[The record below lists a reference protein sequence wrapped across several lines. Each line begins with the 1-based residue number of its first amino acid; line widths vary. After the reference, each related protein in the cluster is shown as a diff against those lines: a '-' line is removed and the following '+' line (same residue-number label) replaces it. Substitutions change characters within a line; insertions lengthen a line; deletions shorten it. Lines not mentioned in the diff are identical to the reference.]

1 MMATCDHCKA
11 FVPAVRRNFTP
22 CTSPRGNTMFIDLG
36 TTSQILASSNLC
48 VGCAFF
54 KSVMDRQGFTYE
66 PHGQIRIHYPQV
78 EFRDSTDKL
87 YKLRPFS
94 EINLWLPAIERKDP
108 INGKGSSF
116 VSIHAYTDEEKNL
129 GQNMVIGGR
138 AIRPANDSRVARL
151 WLSQCLRNHPN
162 CLHRGVEESIESTNH
177 TLPTRLID
185 VGDDGNPKFC
195 RLVEGKTAKGPYSAL
210 TYCWGNGAILKTRMS
225 TLDTHRVRI
234 DWTQMNRTYR
244 DAIEATRALGIR
256 YIWIDA
262 LCIIQGDREDWE
274 REAAKMAS
282 VYQNAIITLSA
293 AQGISA
299 NDGLFLSRLNYT
311 STLFFDDA
319 EPTGG
324 LYLSE
329 QLYGAKKFYDDV
341 QVGPLSQRG
350 WTLQER
356 ILSRRLL
363 HFGTDQLHWECQSAT
378 ASEKNPFA
386 AAETVR
392 PGIDPATVFRSRQ
405 VYGMMGLGD
414 LIDDNNTTQKILSY
428 GSRSSAHVQATI
440 SAWQT
445 LVCAYSKRAITDPGD
460 KLPAIAG
467 LIKAFEER
475 FDAKIVWG
483 LNIADKTG
491 ALIWSVKHGTRALM
505 ERAPSWSWIAVDGEI
520 KFWILRNDIVRLA
533 AEGVKF
539 ADRVCSFTT
548 RVKPITLQIPSA
560 QEMSILDCNIRIDD
574 RAANKIGY
582 GVLDTDPQAN
592 PDSILPDGD
601 SPQPSNL
608 HDVLA
613 ALVTYADEDR
623 ARYSF
628 EPPGP
633 SAFCLLLKRQIDKAE
648 SEYYQRLGI
657 ATITAD
663 YFIEGAKTSVIEI
676 L

>member
-1 MMATCDHCKA
+1 
-11 FVPAVRRNFTP
+11 
-22 CTSPRGNTMFIDLG
+22 
-36 TTSQILASSNLC
+36 
-48 VGCAFF
+48 
-54 KSVMDRQGFTYE
+54 
-66 PHGQIRIHYPQV
+66 
-78 EFRDSTDKL
+78 
-87 YKLRPFS
+87 
-94 EINLWLPAIERKDP
+94 
-108 INGKGSSF
+108 
-116 VSIHAYTDEEKNL
+116 
-129 GQNMVIGGR
+129 
-138 AIRPANDSRVARL
+138 
-151 WLSQCLRNHPN
+151 
-162 CLHRGVEESIESTNH
+162 
-177 TLPTRLID
+177 
-185 VGDDGNPKFC
+185 
-195 RLVEGKTAKGPYSAL
+195 
-210 TYCWGNGAILKTRMS
+210 
-225 TLDTHRVRI
+225 
-234 DWTQMNRTYR
+234 MNQTYR

-299 NDGLFLSRLNYT
+299 DGGLFLSRLNYT
-311 STLFFDDA
+311 STHFLDDA
-319 EPTGG
+319 EPTDG
-324 LYLSE
+324 LYLSGR
-329 QLYGAKKFYDDV
+329 LYGVKKFYDDV

-363 HFGTDQLHWECQSAT
+363 HFGTDQLHWECQTVT

-414 LIDDNNTTQKILSY
+414 LIDDNNATQKISSRY
-428 GSRSSAHVQATI
+428 GSQSPGHVQATI

-445 LVCAYSKRAITDPGD
+445 LVSAYSKRAITDPGD

-491 ALIWSVKHGTRALM
+491 VLIWSVKHGTRAFV
-505 ERAPSWSWIAVDGEI
+505 ERAPSWSWIAVDGEVR
-520 KFWILRNDIVRLA
+520 FWILRNDIVRLA
-533 AEGVKF
+533 VEGMKF

-548 RVKPITLQIPSA
+548 RVKSVTLQIPPA
-560 QEMSILDCNIRIDD
+560 QEASILECNIRVHDG
-574 RAANKIGY
+574 AANKIGY

-592 PDSILPDGD
+592 PDSISPDGG
-601 SPQPSNL
+601 SLQASNL
-608 HDVLA
+608 HDVFA

-628 EPPGP
+628 EPPGS
-633 SAFCLLLKRQIDKAE
+633 SAFCLLLKRQVDKAE
-648 SEYYQRLGI
+648 SGYYQRLGI
-657 ATITAD
+657 ANITTD
-663 YFIEGAKTSVIEI
+663 YFIEGAKTSIIEI
-676 L
+676 V